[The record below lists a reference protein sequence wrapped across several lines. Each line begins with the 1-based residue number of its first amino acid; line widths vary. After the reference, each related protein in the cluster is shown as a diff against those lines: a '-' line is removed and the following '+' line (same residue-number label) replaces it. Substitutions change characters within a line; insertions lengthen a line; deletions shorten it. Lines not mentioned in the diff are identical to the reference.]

1 MNDHS
6 EGTRPGFLIRIGL
19 WPAVMLITC
28 GSILAS
34 MVLTLIAARVLHFG
48 NGDFVTI
55 MSVAA
60 LVPLPIAASVAV
72 VLMRLI
78 RSLDLARRQVHR
90 LAVTDGLTGVC
101 NRRHFMEL
109 AEAEF
114 SKARRYGLVLSLL
127 MVDADHFKSVN
138 DQHGHDSGDRV
149 LQALSRAASS
159 SVRAVD
165 VVARYGGEEFVVL
178 LPLTA
183 AADAL
188 QVAERMRAS
197 IEALQIGIEGGSSLR
212 VTVSVGC
219 ATCEAADCSLR
230 TLLNQADKA
239 LYRAKASGRN
249 QVACDRVT

>member
-1 MNDHS
+1 MDDHR
-6 EGTRPGFLIRIGL
+6 EGNRPGFLMRIGL
-19 WPAVMLITC
+19 WPAVMVITSA
-28 GSILAS
+28 SILAS
-34 MVLTLIAARVLHFG
+34 MALTSVAAKVLHFG
-48 NGDFVTI
+48 NGDLVTI
-55 MSVAA
+55 LAVSA

-72 VLMRLI
+72 LLMRLV
-78 RSLDLARRQVHR
+78 RSLDLARRQVHQ

-114 SKARRYGLVLSLL
+114 IKARRYGLVVSLL
-127 MVDADHFKSVN
+127 MVDADHFKNVN
-138 DQHGHDSGDRV
+138 DQYGHDSGDKV

-197 IEALQIGIEGGSSLR
+197 IEALQISIDGGSTLS

-219 ATCEAADCSLR
+219 ATCEAAACSLR
-230 TLLNQADKA
+230 SLLSQADKA

-249 QVACDRVT
+249 QVAFDPVT